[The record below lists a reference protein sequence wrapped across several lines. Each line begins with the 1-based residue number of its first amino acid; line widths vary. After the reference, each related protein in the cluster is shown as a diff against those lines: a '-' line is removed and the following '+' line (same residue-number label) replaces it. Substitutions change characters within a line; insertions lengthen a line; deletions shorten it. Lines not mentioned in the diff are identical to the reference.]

1 MAIVATASFQV
12 HAQTLPSTPD
22 AQSSSRAT
30 DSRRT
35 APAAQGVTVV
45 PGISLGTLWDSNVF
59 ATRDATRSD
68 VLTSIAPFIDVRG
81 RGDAGSFD
89 VEAGGTATRY
99 RTYTH
104 ENSNDLYLDA
114 SGTLKTGSHGSVF
127 GGLGYARR
135 HEDRMSPDNVFGT
148 EPTVYTDRHGHAGI
162 RQTWGGFSL
171 RLGGTVNRLRFHDVP
186 DASGALINNHDRDR
200 NVIGL
205 GSRLGY
211 RLFGDT
217 DLFVQATRDRRQ
229 YLLPM
234 DDYGYRRDS
243 HGDGWALGLARGGRG
258 SVRGEIYVGHRV
270 QRYDDPR
277 LPDVSIPTVGA
288 NLDWTVS
295 GTTRFG
301 AFAERSIEETTI
313 PGASA
318 YVDTVGGVNLK
329 RTLGPRLSAKAQLVF
344 TRSDFRGIARRDDLG
359 QASVGLSYR
368 LASHLYL
375 DADYRLQQR
384 HSNVTVAQYDRNQVY
399 VGLRL
404 DGDRPRKSDMQAGTA
419 PSIMGPPAPG
429 GLYAGLGVGYEVLDT
444 HVTSP
449 RGEHGFDG
457 GDFGAG
463 GAAGSVFAGYGWML
477 GRTYLGLEAGF
488 ADSDADWRHVK
499 SPTSRLYDVKQHR
512 GGSIGLRVGR
522 ALPGQSLV
530 YVSVGRERMIF
541 DSAYTSDTGLA
552 YDQRDTLYGT
562 RYGVGLDLALGRH
575 GFVRASYDI
584 VHYAGY
590 DIAYDTGVDRFA
602 SNTGLFQMGLGWRLG
617 ATERSTTSRR
627 EMASGF
633 YVGAQG
639 GDERLDS
646 RMNAVHRQSGPPSVT
661 DFSADF
667 ANHGKMFGAFAGYGH
682 AFGWLY
688 AGLEL
693 EADAGNTRWIHVK
706 DPGGRDFSVASK
718 GDTGASLRLGYVTR
732 DGAVIYLRGGPVQ
745 GRFNTKY
752 VKGGSSDTWIDREDT
767 IGGVRYGVGI
777 AAPLGEATFLRFDY
791 TTTRYAGMSF
801 ITTQSQADEVGLV
814 HHQHLFR
821 IGVGMRF

>member
-45 PGISLGTLWDSNVF
+45 PGISLGTMWDSNVF

-68 VLTSIAPFIDVRG
+68 VLTSIAPFINVRG

-104 ENSNDLYLDA
+104 ENSNDFYLDV
-114 SGTLKTGSHGSVF
+114 SGDLKTGKHGSVF
-127 GGLGYARR
+127 GGAGYARR
-135 HEDRMSPDNVFGT
+135 HEDRTSPDNVYGI
-148 EPTVYTDRHGHAGI
+148 EPTVYTDTHAHGGI
-162 RQTWGGFSL
+162 RQGWGRFTL

-200 NVIGL
+200 NVIGF
-205 GSRLGY
+205 GSRLSY
-211 RLFGDT
+211 RLSGET

-229 YLLPM
+229 YLM
-234 DDYGYRRDS
+234 SVDDYGYRRDS
-243 HGDGWALGLARGGRG
+243 RGYGWALGLARGGRG
-258 SVRGEIYVGHRV
+258 KVSGEFYLGRRV

-277 LPDVSIPTVGA
+277 LPDVSVPAFGA
-288 NLDWTVS
+288 RLDWKVNPQ
-295 GTTRFG
+295 TTFG
-301 AFAERSIEETTI
+301 AFVERSIEETTL

-318 YVDTVGGVNLK
+318 YVDTVAGVHA
-329 RTLGPRLSAKAQLVF
+329 RRQLGDRLSAKAELVF
-344 TRSDFRGIARRDDLG
+344 TRSDFRGDARRDDFG
-359 QASVGLSYR
+359 MASVGLSYR
-368 LASHLYL
+368 MAKHLYL
-375 DADYRLQQR
+375 DADYRQQQR
-384 HSNVTVAQYDRNQVY
+384 HSDVTIAQYDRNQVY

-404 DGDRPRKSDMQAGTA
+404 DGARERSSDAKQTVA

-444 HVTSP
+444 HETSP

-488 ADSDADWRHVK
+488 ADSDAGWRHVK
-499 SPTSRLYDVKQHR
+499 SPTSRIFSVKQHR
-512 GGSIGLRVGR
+512 GGSVSLRLGR
-522 ALPGQSLV
+522 ALPGQSLA
-530 YVSVGRERMIF
+530 YVSVGRQRMRF
-541 DSAYTSDTGLA
+541 DSAYTSDTGIA

-584 VHYAGY
+584 VHYPGY
-590 DIAYDTGVDRFA
+590 DVAYDTGVDRFA
-602 SNTGLFQMGLGWRLG
+602 SDSGLFQMGLGWRLG
-617 ATERSTTSRR
+617 AAERSTTLRR
-627 EMASGF
+627 ERASGF
-633 YVGAQG
+633 YVGVQG
-639 GDERLDS
+639 GDDRLDS

-667 ANHGKMFGAFAGYGH
+667 GNHGKAFGAFAGYGH

-688 AGLEL
+688 AGVEL
-693 EADAGNTRWIHVK
+693 ESDVSNTRWFHVK

-718 GDTGASLRLGYVTR
+718 GDYGASLRLGYVTR
-732 DGAVIYLRGGPVQ
+732 DGAVIYLRGGRVQ

-752 VKGGSSDTWIDREDT
+752 VKGNNSDTWIDREDT
-767 IGGVRYGVGI
+767 IGGVRYGVGMST
-777 AAPLGEATFLRFDY
+777 PLGEATFLRFDY

-801 ITTQSQADEVGLV
+801 ITTQSQADEIGLV

-821 IGVGMRF
+821 LGVGMRF